1 MGGSQESLGV
11 LGQLGFPS
19 KGKVAFD
26 TNYVKG
32 SHEFERP
39 FCGEINK
46 ATKDTII
53 DGGSQQDF

>member
-1 MGGSQESLGV
+1 M

-19 KGKVAFD
+19 KGKVAFY